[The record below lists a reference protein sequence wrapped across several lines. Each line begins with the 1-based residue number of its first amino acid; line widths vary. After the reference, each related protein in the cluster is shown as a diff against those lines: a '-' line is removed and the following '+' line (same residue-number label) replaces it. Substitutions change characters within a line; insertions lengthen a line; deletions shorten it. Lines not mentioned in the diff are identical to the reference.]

1 MKIISKK
8 DSKMKQRKLHAQSPV
23 CEIRISWS
31 KRFKKVFWIESKLE
45 RDYFNYLLFTTDV
58 IDVECQPEAFTIC
71 FNDKKRRYTPD
82 FRVTYSDRIEI
93 IEIKYEEELNK
104 IEFLEKAVF
113 LKAYFEQKNLVFR
126 VITESTIRVG
136 SRAINYQK
144 LKSALLYEPPEQEF
158 EQLKQSLPTGNLS
171 NTELSQHLASIS
183 IKNGFIQRAL
193 AHNLLSA
200 DLSAPWAKLQISWSN

>member
-1 MKIISKK
+1 
-8 DSKMKQRKLHAQSPV
+8 MKQRKLHAQSPV
-23 CEIRISWS
+23 GEIRISWA
-31 KRFKKVFWIESKLE
+31 KKFKKVFWTESKLE
-45 RDYFNYLLFTTDV
+45 RDYINLLLFTTDV
-58 IDVECQPEAFTIC
+58 IDVECQPEAFTIF

>member
-1 MKIISKK
+1 
-8 DSKMKQRKLHAQSPV
+8 MKQRKLHAQSPV
-23 CEIRISWS
+23 CEIRITRA
-31 KRFKKVFWIESKLE
+31 KKFKKVFWTESKLE
-45 RDYFNYLLFTTDV
+45 RDYINLLLFTPDV
-58 IDVECQPEAFTIC
+58 IDVECQPEAFTI
-71 FNDKKRRYTPD
+71 FFKDKKRRYTPD

-113 LKAYFEQKNLVFR
+113 LKAYFEQENLVFR

-144 LKSALLYEPPEQEF
+144 LKSALLYEPPQQEF
-158 EQLKQSLPTGNLS
+158 EQLKQSLPAGNLS